1 MKWESIHLRAYK
13 TKTQLFEIL
22 QIGKLLALNTDE
34 GKESF
39 FKKIKGTLKTGNT
52 KLEINKLMP

>member
-1 MKWESIHLRAYK
+1 MGSIHLRAYK

-22 QIGKLLALNTDE
+22 QIGKLLALSTDQ

-39 FKKIKGTLKTGNT
+39 FKKDKRDIKDR
-52 KLEINKLMP
+52 

>member
-22 QIGKLLALNTDE
+22 QIGKLFALNTDQ

-39 FKKIKGTLKTGNT
+39 LKKIKGTLKTGNT
-52 KLEINKLMP
+52 KLEIN